1 MIWLFFAH
9 NLMLYFRQKYGPLA
23 YSHILCQNISFFS
36 YCVLIAANR
45 EPALEAEHM
54 LAQAEPV
61 TLKPKHAC
69 TGSSNAVPVSSCRK
83 VVDN

>member
-1 MIWLFFAH
+1 MESSGTMIWLFFAH

-45 EPALEAEHM
+45 EPALEAE
-54 LAQAEPV
+54 PV

-69 TGSSNAVPVSSCRK
+69 TGSSNAVPMCSCRK
-83 VVDN
+83 VADN